1 MDELRVIWE
10 QRQWRRPGREQQHS
24 GTRRIPRNNSGIYDP
39 DSSPCNPGTGYAN
52 PGSGDSSSHAST
64 ADSTARRT
72 IERIAAQS
80 YAYADT
86 PSEADANADP
96 KTETHANTKTNSEAH
111 PETDTKGDR
120 KTDCN
125 AQTVP

>member
-1 MDELRVIWE
+1 MDEPGVIWE
-10 QRQWRRPGREQQHS
+10 QRQWRRPASEQQHS
-24 GTRRIPRNNSGIYDP
+24 GTRRIPGNNSGIYNP
-39 DSSPCNPGTGYAN
+39 DSSPFNPGTGYSN

-64 ADSTARRT
+64 ADPTAFRA
-72 IERIAAQS
+72 IERNAAQS
-80 YAYADT
+80 YAY
-86 PSEADANADP
+86 ADP

-120 KTDCN
+120 KTDGN

>member
-1 MDELRVIWE
+1 MDEPRVIWE
-10 QRQWRRPGREQQHS
+10 QRQWRRPGREQQPS
-24 GTRRIPRNNSGIYDP
+24 GIRRIPGNNSGIYDP
-39 DSSPCNPGTGYAN
+39 DSSPFNPGTSYSN

-64 ADSTARRT
+64 AFRT
-72 IERIAAQS
+72 IERIATQP

-86 PSEADANADP
+86 HSEADAN
-96 KTETHANTKTNSEAH
+96 TKTNAETQ

-120 KTDCN
+120 KTDGN

>member
-1 MDELRVIWE
+1 MDEPWVIWE
-10 QRQWRRPGREQQHS
+10 QRHWRRPGSEQQHS
-24 GTRRIPRNNSGIYDP
+24 GTRRIPGNNSGIYDSH
-39 DSSPCNPGTGYAN
+39 SSPVDPGTGYSN

-64 ADSTARRT
+64 AHRT

-86 PSEADANADP
+86 HSEADSNADP

-111 PETDTKGDR
+111 PETDTKGDP